1 MGRGPFQHRSTD
13 RLQVSGSIAVP
24 AAARRSH
31 CAWDPESPIPSG
43 LDPHHTEW
51 LRRTG
56 RLEGPIRIFEATP
69 LVGESTEAAR
79 QAAQA
84 WLVKKQPG

>member
-1 MGRGPFQHRSTD
+1 MGNNVSSTPGRGGRPTLPR
-13 RLQVSGSIAVP
+13 
-24 AAARRSH
+24 
-31 CAWDPESPIPSG
+31 G
-43 LDPHHTEW
+43 LDPKITER

-56 RLEGPIRIFEATP
+56 RLEGPIRAFEATP

-84 WLVKKQPG
+84 WLVKRRAD